1 MLQKVKKTYLNKLY
15 HFFLD
20 DWIKSS
26 NKMETNLLLNQE
38 IAKSILEACMWYQTY
53 ALDLMI
59 TPKSP
64 YDMHPNFQNPKT
76 M

>member
-1 MLQKVKKTYLNKLY
+1 
-15 HFFLD
+15 
-20 DWIKSS
+20 
-26 NKMETNLLLNQE
+26 METNLLLNQE